1 MKLRVM
7 SYNTQSGFA
16 IGRKVHDFRPQ
27 ADHIASYSPD
37 VVALQE
43 VSIRHPKGEQIDYPA
58 EVAKRIG
65 MNYLFGKAMDLPPN
79 GIYGVAILSKYP
91 LELVDSLIL
100 PVPENIEPRPA
111 LIVKVC
117 APTPFYM
124 VSTHLSYQ
132 GEFEGDDAGR
142 VEQLQTIIKFLEEKS
157 LAPVIL
163 AGDLNSAPEDPSID
177 FLRKSFDVFSDQYPV
192 APTCCSSKFGEQ
204 QIDFISGFPQKKFVC
219 RNIFAGNDRT
229 ASDHQAVIADLEF

>member
-65 MNYLFGKAMDLPPN
+65 MNYLFGKAMELPPD

-91 LELVDSLIL
+91 QELVDSLIL
-100 PVPENIEPRPA
+100 PVPEGIEPRPA

-117 APTPFYM
+117 TPTPFYM

-132 GEFEGDDAGR
+132 GEFDGDDLGR
-142 VEQLQTIIKFLEEKS
+142 IEQLRTITNFLAEKNLS
-157 LAPVIL
+157 PVIL
-163 AGDLNSAPEDPSID
+163 AGDLNSAPDDSSID
-177 FLRKSFDVFSDQYPV
+177 FLRKSFDVFSDNRNVQ
-192 APTCCSSKFGEQ
+192 PTCMTKFGDL
-204 QIDFISGFPQKKFVC
+204 QIDFISGFPQKKFIC
-219 RNIFAGNDRT
+219 HDIFAGSDRT

>member
-7 SYNTQSGFA
+7 TYNTQSGFA
-16 IGRKVHDFRPQ
+16 LGREVHDFRPQ
-27 ADHIASYSPD
+27 ADHIASYDPD

-79 GIYGVAILSKYP
+79 GIYGVAVLSKYP
-91 LELVDSLIL
+91 LEPVDSIIL
-100 PVPENIEPRPA
+100 PVPEGIEPRPA

-132 GEFEGDDAGR
+132 GEMENDDAFR
-142 VEQLQTIIKFLEEKS
+142 VEQLKYLTSVLAEKQLS
-157 LAPVIL
+157 PVIL
-163 AGDLNSAPEDPSID
+163 AGDLNSAPEDDSIN
-177 FLRKSFDVFSDQYPV
+177 FLRKSFDVFSDNSGLG
-192 APTCCSSKFGEQ
+192 PTCTNNKFGWQ
-204 QIDFISGFPQKKFVC
+204 QIDFITGFPQGKFAC
-219 RNIFAGNDRT
+219 KQIFRGNDRT
-229 ASDHQAVIADLEF
+229 ASDHYAVITDLEF

>member
-16 IGRKVHDFRPQ
+16 NGRKIHDFRPQ

-37 VVALQE
+37 VIALQE

-58 EVAKRIG
+58 EVAGRLG
-65 MNYLFGKAMDLPPN
+65 MNYIFGKAMDLPPN

-100 PVPENIEPRPA
+100 PVPEGIEPRPA
-111 LIVKVC
+111 LIVKVN

-124 VSTHLSYQ
+124 ISTHLSYQ
-132 GEFEGDDAGR
+132 GEFDGDAEGR
-142 VEQLQTIIKFLEEKS
+142 VKQLESIMAHLERKQ

-163 AGDLNSAPEDPSID
+163 AGDLNSASDDDSIK
-177 FLRKSFDVFSDQYPV
+177 FLRKKFEIFSDKNPIE
-192 APTCCSSKFGEQ
+192 PTCSTKFGWL
-204 QIDFISGFPQKKFVC
+204 QIDFIAGFPQGKFTCNAVA
-219 RNIFAGNDRT
+219 RGNDCT
-229 ASDHQAVIADLEF
+229 VSDHYAVIADLEL

>member
-65 MNYLFGKAMDLPPN
+65 MNYLFGKAMDLPPD

-100 PVPENIEPRPA
+100 PVPEGIEPRPA

-132 GEFEGDDAGR
+132 GEFDGDDLGR
-142 VEQLQTIIKFLEEKS
+142 IEQLRTITNFLAEKN
-157 LAPVIL
+157 LFPVIL
-163 AGDLNSAPEDPSID
+163 AGDLNSAPDDASID
-177 FLRKSFDVFSDQYPV
+177 FLRTKFDVFSDNRNVQ
-192 APTCCSSKFGEQ
+192 PTCMTKFGDL

-219 RNIFAGNDRT
+219 HDIFAGNDRT